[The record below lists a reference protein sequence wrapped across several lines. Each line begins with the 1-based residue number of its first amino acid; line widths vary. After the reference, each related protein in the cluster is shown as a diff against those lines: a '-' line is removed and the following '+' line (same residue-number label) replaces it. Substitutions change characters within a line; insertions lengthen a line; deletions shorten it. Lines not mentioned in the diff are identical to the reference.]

1 MSLGSGTILAGQGDI
16 GEVDLTLLP
25 PHCVS
30 QVVRRFCDGLA
41 VELIGALVDGLNDKL
56 LLSWLLNGLDDKLF
70 LSWLEV
76 SLPTLTKVQ
85 PCWVRVPRLRV
96 P

>member
-1 MSLGSGTILAGQGDI
+1 MSLGPGAILAGQGDI
-16 GEVDLTLLP
+16 GEVDFTLLP
-25 PHCVS
+25 PRRVF
-30 QVVRRFCDGLA
+30 QVVKRFCDRLA
-41 VELIGALVDGLNDKL
+41 VELVGVLVDGLDGKL

-85 PCWVRVPRLRV
+85 PSTSL
-96 P
+96 